1 MSGNQV
7 QLKKVVTVTADQI
20 KTVTVTTVA
29 GVVMNV
35 SGPVSVGDYSI
46 TEAGGGASIL
56 SAADYA
62 TALVAVA

>member
-35 SGPVSVGDYSI
+35 RGPGPGGEPP
-46 TEAGGGASIL
+46 TTAPGGGASIL